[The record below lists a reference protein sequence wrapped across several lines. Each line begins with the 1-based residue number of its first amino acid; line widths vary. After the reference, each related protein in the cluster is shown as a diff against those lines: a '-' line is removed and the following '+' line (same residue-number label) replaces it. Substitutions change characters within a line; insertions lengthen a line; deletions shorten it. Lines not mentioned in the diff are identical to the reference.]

1 MKKSRTVNVFYGHV
15 ATGMSFI
22 LFGTWA
28 TTQYVAWL
36 LGYQHQLGKPL
47 LVVQG
52 YPVYEPWQWFF
63 WAFHFEAYA
72 PWVFEH
78 ASRITYVNFF
88 VMFALMVFLAVRRAK
103 RRNPSGSYGTAR
115 WASVSE
121 LQQTGI
127 FVEQGVIL
135 GQTNDAEFHTEVT
148 KGTGEVHWKMDKPG
162 SMILRHNG
170 PEHIFCFAPTRSG
183 KGVGL
188 VIPTLLAWNES
199 VIAYDIKKELWS
211 ATAGWR
217 RRFSHCWR
225 FEPTAPDSVRFNPL
239 LEIRKGAYE
248 VRDVQNVAD
257 ILVDPDGSKEHH
269 DHWEKTGHSLL
280 VGVILH
286 VLYAEEDKSL
296 SGVANFLSDPE
307 RSVYDTLKFM
317 LTFSHLK
324 DGAHPVV
331 AACARE
337 MLNKTENEL
346 SGVVSTAMSFLGL
359 YRDPFIARNTSASDF
374 TIRDLMNSE
383 HPVSLY
389 LVVPPSDIE
398 RTKPLMRLVL
408 NQFGRRLTEKIEY
421 GKGKKHYR
429 HRLLMMLDEFPSLGR
444 LGFFESELAYMAG
457 YGIKC
462 VMIAQ
467 SLNQIEMAYGPNNSI
482 LDNSHVRIT
491 YGALDERTAKRIS
504 DLLGQATEK
513 RLQMNFAGNRLSPW
527 LGHIMESE
535 QETPRPLLTPGEIL
549 QLPGDDALVM
559 IGGLPPYRA
568 KKLMYYQDERFRER
582 AWLPAP
588 DDPDEQY
595 AELLKKG
602 ECNSW
607 FDQAVCEVQRVDVPS
622 GEACRTNA
630 VETEADRPDEDG
642 PTEDHAFLHRDD
654 PDDFSHGESIPE
666 NTLSVE
672 DAVINRNGS
681 QPGRAPII
689 DLSRTPQGG
698 HLPL

>member
-1 MKKSRTVNVFYGHV
+1 MKKSRTLNVFYGHV

-88 VMFALMVFLAVRRAK
+88 VMFALMVFLAVWRAK

-127 FVEQGVIL
+127 FVELGVIL

-257 ILVDPDGSKEHH
+257 ILVDPDG
-269 DHWEKTGHSLL
+269 DR
-280 VGVILH
+280 
-286 VLYAEEDKSL
+286 KS
-296 SGVANFLSDPE
+296 
-307 RSVYDTLKFM
+307 
-317 LTFSHLK
+317 
-324 DGAHPVV
+324 VV
-331 AACARE
+331 
-337 MLNKTENEL
+337 
-346 SGVVSTAMSFLGL
+346 
-359 YRDPFIARNTSASDF
+359 
-374 TIRDLMNSE
+374 
-383 HPVSLY
+383 
-389 LVVPPSDIE
+389 
-398 RTKPLMRLVL
+398 
-408 NQFGRRLTEKIEY
+408 
-421 GKGKKHYR
+421 
-429 HRLLMMLDEFPSLGR
+429 
-444 LGFFESELAYMAG
+444 
-457 YGIKC
+457 
-462 VMIAQ
+462 
-467 SLNQIEMAYGPNNSI
+467 
-482 LDNSHVRIT
+482 
-491 YGALDERTAKRIS
+491 
-504 DLLGQATEK
+504 
-513 RLQMNFAGNRLSPW
+513 
-527 LGHIMESE
+527 
-535 QETPRPLLTPGEIL
+535 
-549 QLPGDDALVM
+549 
-559 IGGLPPYRA
+559 
-568 KKLMYYQDERFRER
+568 
-582 AWLPAP
+582 
-588 DDPDEQY
+588 
-595 AELLKKG
+595 
-602 ECNSW
+602 
-607 FDQAVCEVQRVDVPS
+607 
-622 GEACRTNA
+622 
-630 VETEADRPDEDG
+630 
-642 PTEDHAFLHRDD
+642 
-654 PDDFSHGESIPE
+654 
-666 NTLSVE
+666 
-672 DAVINRNGS
+672 
-681 QPGRAPII
+681 
-689 DLSRTPQGG
+689 
-698 HLPL
+698 